1 MATVGLGLT
10 THDLRLSY
18 PLPGGDVLQ
27 VLNIPQLDIPA
38 GSAVGITGPSGS
50 GKTSLLYVLV
60 GLERPQQGTVSWGE
74 TEITRLPEAARD
86 RWRRRS
92 VGFVFQ
98 DFHLFP
104 GMSALQNV
112 LLPTAFDHFLVP
124 EDANRRARTL
134 LHRVGLENGRGA
146 LEKLSRGEMQ
156 RVAVARALL
165 FAPAVVVAD
174 EPTASL
180 DSENGRTVGDLL
192 LEMCRQS
199 GSTLVVVSHDPDLL
213 GRLDAIHTLVGG
225 RLSPREGVGA
235 LRQ

>member
-1 MATVGLGLT
+1 
-10 THDLRLSY
+10 
-18 PLPGGDVLQ
+18 
-27 VLNIPQLDIPA
+27 
-38 GSAVGITGPSGS
+38 
-50 GKTSLLYVLV
+50 
-60 GLERPQQGTVSWGE
+60 
-74 TEITRLPEAARD
+74 
-86 RWRRRS
+86 
-92 VGFVFQ
+92 
-98 DFHLFP
+98 
-104 GMSALQNV
+104 
-112 LLPTAFDHFLVP
+112 
-124 EDANRRARTL
+124 
-134 LHRVGLENGRGA
+134 
-146 LEKLSRGEMQ
+146 MQ

-235 LRQ
+235 LRL

>member
-1 MATVGLGLT
+1 MSTVGLHLT
-10 THDLRLSY
+10 AHDLRLSY

-27 VLNIPQLDIPA
+27 VLDIPHLDFPA

-60 GLERPQQGTVSWGE
+60 GLERPQQGSVCWGE
-74 TEITRLPEAARD
+74 TEITRLGEAARD

-104 GMSALQNV
+104 GMSVLQNV
-112 LLPTAFDHFLVP
+112 LLPTAFDQFTVP
-124 EDANRRARTL
+124 EGMSRRARTL
-134 LHRVGLENGRGA
+134 LARVGLENGRGA

-165 FAPAVVVAD
+165 FGPPVVVAD

-180 DSENGRTVGDLL
+180 DPETGRTVGDLL
-192 LEMCRQS
+192 LEMCRES
-199 GSTLVVVSHDPDLL
+199 GSTLVIVSHDPDLL
-213 GRLDAIHTLVGG
+213 RRLDTIHTLFGG
-225 RLSPREGVGA
+225 RLAPRESVGA
-235 LRQ
+235 PRP

>member
-1 MATVGLGLT
+1 MSTTGVGLNAR
-10 THDLRLSY
+10 DLHLSY

-27 VLNIPQLDIPA
+27 VLDIPHLDIPA

-60 GLERPQQGTVSWGE
+60 GLERPQQGSVSWGE
-74 TEITRLPEAARD
+74 SEVTRLDEAARD

-112 LLPTAFDHFLVP
+112 LLPTAFDYFAVP
-124 EDANRRARTL
+124 EDMNRRARAL
-134 LHRVGLENGRGA
+134 LARVGLENGRGA

-165 FAPAVVVAD
+165 FAPPVVVAD

-180 DSENGRTVGDLL
+180 DSENGQMVGDLL
-192 LEMCRQS
+192 LAMCQQA

-213 GRLDAIHTLVGG
+213 KRLDTIHTLVGG
-225 RLSPREGVGA
+225 RLTLREKVGV
-235 LRQ
+235 LRS

>member
-1 MATVGLGLT
+1 MPTVKLDLST
-10 THDLRLSY
+10 RNLRLSY

-27 VLNIPQLDIPA
+27 VLDIPHLDIPA

-60 GLERPQQGTVSWGE
+60 GLERPQQGSVSWGG
-74 TEITRLPEAARD
+74 TEITRLAEAARD
-86 RWRRRS
+86 RWRRHS

-124 EDANRRARTL
+124 EDMNRRARTL
-134 LHRVGLENGRGA
+134 LARVGLEDGHGA

-156 RVAVARALL
+156 RAAVARALL
-165 FAPAVVVAD
+165 FEPPVVVAD

-180 DSENGRTVGDLL
+180 DSETGRKVGDLS
-192 LEMCRQS
+192 LELCRQS
-199 GSTLVVVSHDPDLL
+199 GSTLVVVSHDPDPLD
-213 GRLDAIHTLVGG
+213 RLDTIHTLVGG
-225 RLSPREGVGA
+225 RLTSHEKAGV
-235 LRQ
+235 LRS